1 MRTFIQ
7 HRTPGRTGRE
17 LLSPSPSR
25 RRVKI
30 LWVLLVAGTLV
41 LSACGG
47 GSSSNS
53 NNNVTPLTLTGNWQF
68 TVSSPPDG
76 SFSGGIQGGFL
87 LQGSNSA
94 TGAATYS
101 VALPAQGGGNPT
113 VCSSGSAAM
122 SGTLNGE
129 SVTLT
134 ATAGTQIF
142 SFTGMLSLDGTT
154 MLGTYTST
162 AGTAADGS
170 PCGTAQTGL
179 QWTAVMV
186 PPLFGSFQG
195 SFHSTGGAAGLNN
208 QDFLV
213 SGVLLQGPNTG
224 ASSATVTGS
233 VGFADPITLQPDYP
247 CAAAATLT
255 GTISGNSVT
264 LQMTGVDGSNLGQ
277 IGGLPGS
284 GLGTVTFDSTQ
295 RGLVLHSSIGTAYA
309 LSSSACPGGSS
320 PASRGD
326 SGNVCMGFSGSACQQ
341 PFTLSPASLTFPPQ
355 SPGST
360 SAAQKITL
368 TNMSPTAML
377 TGLTWTFVNNGGAPN
392 FAVAGDTC
400 DPSGSALGSTFLLD
414 IGKSCTISI
423 NFSPQA
429 SCATGNQPSQ
439 CPSSMTASL
448 TLTSPASVDNDTAF
462 AVPISGTTS
471 SALAASNRKALTE
484 NVNRDRHP
492 EEIAPGK

>member
-1 MRTFIQ
+1 MRIFIQ

-17 LLSPSPSR
+17 LLSPNLSR
-25 RRVKI
+25 RCVKSW
-30 LWVLLVAGTLV
+30 WVLLLAGTLM
-41 LSACGG
+41 LPACGG
-47 GSSSNS
+47 GSSNS
-53 NNNVTPLTLTGNWQF
+53 NNNVIPLTLTGNWQF

-87 LQGSNSA
+87 LQSSDSA

-101 VALPAQGGGNPT
+101 VALPGQGGGNPT
-113 VCSSGSAAM
+113 VCSSGSAAI
-122 SGTLNGE
+122 TATINGQN
-129 SVTLT
+129 VTLT
-134 ATAGTQIF
+134 AVAGTQTF
-142 SFTGMLSLDGTT
+142 AFNGMMSLNGST

-170 PCGTAQTGL
+170 PCGTAQSGL

-195 SFHSTGGAAGLNN
+195 SFHSTGGVAGLNN

-224 ASSATVTGS
+224 DSSATVTGS
-233 VGFADPITLQPDYP
+233 VGFADPITLLADYP
-247 CAAAATLT
+247 CAAAATVT

-264 LQMTGVDGSNLGQ
+264 LQMTGVDGSNLGE

-295 RGLVLHSSIGTAYA
+295 RGLVLHSSIGTAYV

-320 PASRGD
+320 PAGAGD

-341 PFTLSPASLTFPPQ
+341 PFTLSPPSLTFPAQ

-368 TNMSPTAML
+368 TNMSPTAIL

-400 DPSGSALGSTFLLD
+400 DPPGSALGSTFLLD
-414 IGKSCTISI
+414 IGKSCTISV
-423 NFSPQA
+423 NFTPQA
-429 SCATGNQPSQ
+429 SCATGNQSSQ

-448 TLTSPASVDNDTAF
+448 TLTSPTSADNDTAF
-462 AVPISGTTS
+462 AVPISGTST
-471 SALAASNRKALTE
+471 SALAASTLKALKE
-484 NVNRDRHP
+484 DVNRGQHS